1 MDTLLPLDLLL
12 AGIVNRGLVSLD
24 YFQGIQIDL
33 LPKHISFPPRLSL
46 LIVGII

>member
-24 YFQGIQIDL
+24 YV
-33 LPKHISFPPRLSL
+33 SRNTN
-46 LIVGII
+46 